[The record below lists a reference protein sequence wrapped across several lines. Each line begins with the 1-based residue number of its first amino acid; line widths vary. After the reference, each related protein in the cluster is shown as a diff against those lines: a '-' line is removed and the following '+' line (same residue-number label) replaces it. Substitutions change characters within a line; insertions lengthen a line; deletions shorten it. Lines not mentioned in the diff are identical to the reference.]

1 MSSNTADEAIKRI
14 HLKAIQNKID
24 ENAYEI
30 VNTTARCAIYEWDDK
45 GWQKTGI
52 EGSLFIFK
60 YKHNNKSL
68 ANGNDSTAEEN
79 NCSDTDGLAM
89 AILNKTNTDTVKL
102 ELNNQVEV
110 KKSEPYLMYFNKKS
124 HGDQIV
130 GIWFNDTFS
139 FLQAT
144 QIITSHLNQLKKSD
158 VEIKSDGKKSK
169 NTAAVADSDKN
180 VKNKLKKEGKSKDK
194 SGKDKS
200 TKDKSKINSPKA
212 ASKTNGVKVESS
224 PKTGSSKTK
233 INGFGLF
240 KDEKFKEDT
249 TEEDLLTI
257 MTAKPGNSILEKLNK
272 NTSEKPKK
280 PKKNSNR
287 SRSDSKGSA
296 TMDIITD
303 ASGLKPNEPLIVHQ
317 LFTSLGASKSVDTVQ
332 KKRNGSASS
341 GKNGE
346 IKPDILAMLQI
357 AETKSYSRIS
367 SHEEKPSAPELPQE
381 NGLNL
386 LASFS
391 ERLVDPPS
399 TCSGAESGQTP
410 KRKNK
415 NKNKN
420 NMNKQDKH
428 DKTEKN
434 INFEKSKLLTPKTLQ
449 PKVLE
454 YPTSD
459 NDATKKPTS
468 KLLSPQVFKN
478 KNNTMNN
485 SSNNSH
491 DALTTNLFKNKN
503 SQAVK
508 TPLTQLLLRK
518 KNQFVEEEPS
528 YGSTPPAITAETSEN
543 EDYEASTRITTS
555 FAEAESQ
562 ESQDNSIL
570 SRENLRQ
577 TMIQLL
583 TNDDSFV
590 DQIHAAYLSGL
601 NKY

>member
-60 YKHNNKSL
+60 FKHNKKSL
-68 ANGNDSTAEEN
+68 ANRNDSAAEN
-79 NCSDTDGLAM
+79 GSDTDGLAM

-158 VEIKSDGKKSK
+158 VVKSDGKKSN
-169 NTAAVADSDKN
+169 NTAAIADSDKH
-180 VKNKLKKEGKSKDK
+180 VKNKQNLKKEGKSKDK
-194 SGKDKS
+194 FSKDKS
-200 TKDKSKINSPKA
+200 SMDISKVTSPKVS
-212 ASKTNGVKVESS
+212 SKTNGVKIESS
-224 PKTGSSKTK
+224 PKTGSSKTEM
-233 INGFGLF
+233 NGNL
-240 KDEKFKEDT
+240 KLLEKRNKEDKTERKMFKEDT
-249 TEEDLLTI
+249 TEEDLITI
-257 MTAKPGNSILEKLNK
+257 MSAKPGNSILENNQPHKK
-272 NTSEKPKK
+272 TTSEKSKK

-296 TMDIITD
+296 SLDIITD
-303 ASGLKPNEPLIVHQ
+303 SSGLKPNEPLIVHQ
-317 LFTSLGASKSVDTVQ
+317 LFSNLGASKSVDK

-346 IKPDILAMLQI
+346 TKPDILAMLQF
-357 AETKSYSRIS
+357 AETKSFSRIS
-367 SHEEKPSAPELPQE
+367 SHEEKPSAESQE

-386 LASFS
+386 LASLS
-391 ERLVDPPS
+391 ERLVEPPS

-415 NKNKN
+415 NKNKI
-420 NMNKQDKH
+420 
-428 DKTEKN
+428 KTEKN
-434 INFEKSKLLTPKTLQ
+434 NFEKSKLLTPKTLQ
-449 PKVLE
+449 PKALE

-459 NDATKKPTS
+459 NDHDDAKKPTS

-478 KNNTMNN
+478 KNTFNKK
-485 SSNNSH
+485 NSH
-491 DALTTNLFKNKN
+491 DAPTSNLFKNN

-508 TPLTQLLLRK
+508 TPLTQLLLGK
-518 KNQFVEEEPS
+518 KNQFIEDEPS

-543 EDYEASTRITTS
+543 EDHEASTRITSS

-562 ESQDNSIL
+562 ESQDNSTL
-570 SRENLRQ
+570 SRENLRL

-583 TNDDSFV
+583 TNDDRFV

>member
-60 YKHNNKSL
+60 FKHNKKSL
-68 ANGNDSTAEEN
+68 ANRNDSAAEN
-79 NCSDTDGLAM
+79 GSDTDGLAM

-158 VEIKSDGKKSK
+158 VVKSDGKKSN
-169 NTAAVADSDKN
+169 NTAAIADSDKH
-180 VKNKLKKEGKSKDK
+180 VKNKQNLKKEGKSKDK
-194 SGKDKS
+194 FSKDKS
-200 TKDKSKINSPKA
+200 SMDISKVTSPKVS
-212 ASKTNGVKVESS
+212 SKTNGVKIESS

-233 INGFGLF
+233 MNGNL
-240 KDEKFKEDT
+240 KLLEKRNKEDKTERKMFKEDT
-249 TEEDLLTI
+249 TEEDLITI
-257 MTAKPGNSILEKLNK
+257 MSAKPGNSILENNQPHKK
-272 NTSEKPKK
+272 TTSEKSKK

-296 TMDIITD
+296 SLDIITD
-303 ASGLKPNEPLIVHQ
+303 SSGLKPNEPLIVHQ
-317 LFTSLGASKSVDTVQ
+317 LFSNLGASKSVDKVQ

-341 GKNGE
+341 EKNGE
-346 IKPDILAMLQI
+346 TKPDILAMLQF
-357 AETKSYSRIS
+357 AETKSFSRIS
-367 SHEEKPSAPELPQE
+367 SHEEKPSAESQE

-386 LASFS
+386 LASLS
-391 ERLVDPPS
+391 ERLVEPPS

-415 NKNKN
+415 NKNKI
-420 NMNKQDKH
+420 
-428 DKTEKN
+428 KTEN
-434 INFEKSKLLTPKTLQ
+434 NNFEKSKLLTPKTLQ
-449 PKVLE
+449 PKALE

-459 NDATKKPTS
+459 NDHDDAKKPTS

-478 KNNTMNN
+478 KNTFNKK
-485 SSNNSH
+485 NSH
-491 DALTTNLFKNKN
+491 DAPTSNLFKNN

-508 TPLTQLLLRK
+508 TPLTQLLLGK
-518 KNQFVEEEPS
+518 KNQFIEDEPS

-543 EDYEASTRITTS
+543 EDHEASTRITSS

-562 ESQDNSIL
+562 ESQDNSTL
-570 SRENLRQ
+570 SRENLRL

-583 TNDDSFV
+583 TNDDRFV